1 MSRTEEF
8 QTKLHDAFT
17 QAQTKASARAKE
29 FEQEARKVLE
39 TLGDRAQ
46 AEVKTLIHQAQTT
59 SREQL
64 GAIGVELEKLGK
76 KLQELATQP
85 VKPAEPPQGTATQ
98 PPPGTVQ

>member
-1 MSRTEEF
+1 MFTSQQMNDF
-8 QTKLHDAFT
+8 FT

-46 AEVKTLIHQAQTT
+46 AELKSLLQQALSG

-64 GAIGVELEKLGK
+64 NTLGVELEKLGK
-76 KLQELATQP
+76 KLQEIAAQAPKAAEKAPETEPATQP
-85 VKPAEPPQGTATQ
+85 KPE
-98 PPPGTVQ
+98 TVQ